1 MPTPSSTRAPRAGA
15 PNPPPP
21 CCVGVPYIACRIAR
35 AATIHRSGARCAVN
49 DPATRILLQFQQ
61 SRPKAEKKR
70 RYQIANRAAD
80 ARHPG
85 EENRAVYSAPT
96 KSARA
101 TSGRKRPHARSCHPP
116 PRTRTHAMSVANF
129 GSECVLVGGARS
141 EPFGASANAPRSA
154 RVNRQRPAPP
164 RSRRPFAPLTPLSP
178 PRPIV
183 AARSSARAG
192 RCSPPPR
199 ARRRA
204 ASTAATTT
212 ISPPLLRPAVASTP
226 PVRSRETETERET
239 VPRPKGPAHP
249 ARPRSAVGSASA
261 RPRSR
266 TLPRPLASI
275 SQARASPRSRPS
287 RASTRARTPSRGRPR
302 STGLRIPRGSPRGA
316 RTANST
322 SAPPRW
328 ARAGSTRRSRGQTTR
343 RVRRWRR

>member
-1 MPTPSSTRAPRAGA
+1 MLATPVKKIELFSADEKRPRHIWEEETARALSPPTASHAHARHERREFRLRVRTRRRRPLRTLRGVGERAAVRSSQPSTPRAPSFAS
-15 PNPPPP
+15 PLPP
-21 CCVGVPYIACRIAR
+21 A
-35 AATIHRSGARCAVN
+35 
-49 DPATRILLQFQQ
+49 
-61 SRPKAEKKR
+61 
-70 RYQIANRAAD
+70 
-80 ARHPG
+80 
-85 EENRAVYSAPT
+85 
-96 KSARA
+96 
-101 TSGRKRPHARSCHPP
+101 HPP
-116 PRTRTHAMSVANF
+116 
-129 GSECVLVGGARS
+129 L
-141 EPFGASANAPRSA
+141 
-154 RVNRQRPAPP
+154 
-164 RSRRPFAPLTPLSP
+164 P

-183 AARSSARAG
+183 AARSNARAG

-212 ISPPLLRPAVASTP
+212 ISPPPLRPAVASTP

-266 TLPRPLASI
+266 TPPRPLASI